1 MLSFW
6 NFCNGPIFFLP
17 LLFGFTAVVIVI
29 FLEPDLVVAGFC
41 EFLSPRLGKDI
52 NLINLNELSWEG
64 TLKWFK
70 HTAWETCQILLQE
83 DELRQKAWC
92 YISAL
97 TWPGKVSALM
107 VSQWNPLFTKGGNIS
122 AWPTP
127 LTFFAS
133 WTNPNGCSHTCPQSH
148 LVLCSSHH
156 PSHSMDPVI
165 GHNQS
170 RRCIA
175 CRSTVVTEAHHSE
188 TLHRDS
194 SAKES
199 TDKKCI

>member
-29 FLEPDLVVAGFC
+29 FLEPDLIVAGFW

-107 VSQWNPLFTKGGNIS
+107 VSQWNPLFTKGGKYQCLTYTSHILCFLDKPQWMFQYLSTVSSSSLQLTPSQPQYGSRDRTQSKQEMYRLQVDSGNWS
-122 AWPTP
+122 TP
-127 LTFFAS
+127 L
-133 WTNPNGCSHTCPQSH
+133 W
-148 LVLCSSHH
+148 
-156 PSHSMDPVI
+156 DP
-165 GHNQS
+165 
-170 RRCIA
+170 
-175 CRSTVVTEAHHSE
+175 T
-188 TLHRDS
+188 
-194 SAKES
+194 
-199 TDKKCI
+199 